1 MYRTKDTRQLELENF
16 YLPFAGHLN
25 EKNRWVALAQLIP
38 WEEFEEQYAEH
49 FVDYEMGAPAK
60 SFRMALGA
68 LLIKEK
74 LSITDRETVEQLREN
89 PYLQYLIG
97 MEGYRD
103 EAPFDASMAGRN
115 PSDCCSPWQPGLS
128 ISESVWT
135 GNCSKKLMRF
145 YFRNIKKNS
154 VKKNGN
160 CGKR

>member
-1 MYRTKDTRQLELENF
+1 MYRTKDARQLELENF
-16 YLPFAGHLN
+16 YLPFGGHLN
-25 EKNRWVALAQLIP
+25 EKNRWVQLAGLIP

-103 EAPFDASMAGRN
+103 EAPFDASMMVHFRKRIT
-115 PSDCCSPWQPGLS
+115 PEMLS
-128 ISESVWT
+128 EINE
-135 GNCSKKLMRF
+135 R
-145 YFRNIKKNS
+145 IHEEQ
-154 VKKNGN
+154 VKKNDKLKKKL
-160 CGKR
+160 KRKKKLR